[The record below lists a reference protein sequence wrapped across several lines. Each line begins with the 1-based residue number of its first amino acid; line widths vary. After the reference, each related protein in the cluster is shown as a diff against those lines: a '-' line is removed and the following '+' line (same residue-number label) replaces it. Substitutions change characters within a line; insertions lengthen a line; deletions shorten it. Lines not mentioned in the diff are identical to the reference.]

1 MRAERAVRFGGLA
14 LVLLFPLLSVLQ
26 LRDAD
31 KPWRDAARRARGSVL
46 GFIPAEPG
54 AVGWTSCG
62 VVLQVSPARAVVPG
76 RVTGT
81 LTSLHGTSRLDWQPL
96 YTDVQG
102 EFTVLEV
109 VRGTTEA
116 TAGSMDPTTL
126 LTPAKL
132 ALDPRGVLTEDIEA
146 ALVAPSELAEQPLWV
161 GVLSIGSS
169 KTGRLG
175 YFSNFLTPLS
185 GENPLITNAAMAAAT
200 EPQIDP
206 KLRGAPFV
214 DANGKT
220 VAMFLDHG
228 ERGVHA
234 LPLEIVV
241 QALAILHLQAA
252 Q

>member
-26 LRDAD
+26 LHDAD
-31 KPWRDAARRARGSVL
+31 KPWRDAARRARASVL
-46 GFIPAEPG
+46 GFVPGEPG
-54 AVGWTSCG
+54 GASWSSCG
-62 VVLQVSPARAVVPG
+62 VVLQVAPARVVVPG
-76 RVTGT
+76 RVTGS
-81 LTSLHGTSRLDWQPL
+81 LISLHGTSRLEWRPL
-96 YTDVQG
+96 YTDVHG
-102 EFTVLEV
+102 EFTIVEAM
-109 VRGTTEA
+109 RDTTSQ
-116 TAGSMDPTTL
+116 TASVMDPSTL
-126 LTPAKL
+126 LSPAKL

-146 ALVAPSELAEQPLWV
+146 ALVAPRELAEQPLWV

-169 KTGRLG
+169 KAGRLG
-175 YFSNFLTPLS
+175 YFSSFLTPLS
-185 GENPLITNAAMAAAT
+185 GENPFIANTAMASAT

-214 DANGKT
+214 DADGNV
-220 VAMFLDHG
+220 VAMLLDRG

-241 QALAILHLQAA
+241 QSLAILHLQAA

>member
-46 GFIPAEPG
+46 GFIPSEPRE
-54 AVGWTSCG
+54 ATWSSCG
-62 VVLQVSPARAVVPG
+62 VVLQVEPARVVVPG
-76 RVTGT
+76 RVTGS
-81 LTSLHGTSRLDWQPL
+81 LTSLHGTSRLDWEPL
-96 YTDVQG
+96 YTDVHG
-102 EFTVLEV
+102 EFTVLGATH
-109 VRGTTEA
+109 GTTGR
-116 TAGSMDPTTL
+116 TDSILDPADVL
-126 LTPAKL
+126 SPAKL

-146 ALVAPSELAEQPLWV
+146 ALVAPRELAEQPLWV

-169 KTGRLG
+169 KSGRLG
-175 YFSNFLTPLS
+175 YFSSFLTPLS
-185 GENPLITNAAMAAAT
+185 GENPLIANVAMAAAT

-214 DANGKT
+214 DANGNT
-220 VAMFLDHG
+220 VAMFLDRD

-252 Q
+252 R